1 MEGAAPSPQYQQAL
15 WRLCNGCMAAFFTLA
30 AYVQIND
37 PDAEIWIVIYVI
49 PAALVFLLS
58 INPDITGHIIWRT
71 LSALH
76 GAGCMIGA
84 SYLLLSGNIR
94 NILHEEEG
102 RELSGLVIIA
112 GWMLLCKNSARAAVG
127 GLRLLVAVS
136 VSVFPFLVWIY
147 IYVDKEI
154 RTSWPQHCKT
164 VL

>member
-1 MEGAAPSPQYQQAL
+1 MEGADPTPQYQGAL
-15 WRLCNGCMAAFFTLA
+15 WRLCNATMAAFFTLA

-49 PAALVFLLS
+49 PAALLFLLS
-58 INPDITGHIIWRT
+58 LNPDITGHPIWRT
-71 LSALH
+71 LAGLH
-76 GAGCMIGA
+76 GALCVIGA

-94 NILHEEEG
+94 NILHQEEG
-102 RELSGLVIIA
+102 RELSGLLIIA
-112 GWMLLCKNSARAAVG
+112 LWMILCKDSGRAAVG
-127 GLRLLVAVS
+127 GVRLFVAVS

-164 VL
+164 VI